1 MKAIG
6 KYIVVVRIEE
16 DVTTDGL
23 LLSGKDKEEMRYR
36 RAIVKSPGTEVTAIK
51 EGDKISYDTRNA
63 FSMIIEGESYTVI
76 SERDVVLIED

>member
-36 RAIVKSPGTEVTAIK
+36 RAIVKSPGTDVTAIK